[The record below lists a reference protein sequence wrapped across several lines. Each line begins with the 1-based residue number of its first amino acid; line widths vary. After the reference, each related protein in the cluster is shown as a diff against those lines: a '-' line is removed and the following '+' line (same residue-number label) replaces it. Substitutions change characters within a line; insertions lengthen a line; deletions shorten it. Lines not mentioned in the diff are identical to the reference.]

1 MRGAMLATGRADG
14 RATEDEVRADAMTPF
29 EQAVVPHMDAAYT
42 LARYLL
48 RDEDEARDAVQ
59 DAYLRALSYFGGF
72 RGGDGRAW
80 LLAIVRNTC
89 RTRYQRSRSG
99 PVTASFDE
107 EVHTPEGEA
116 AGTAPGLADHVPAES
131 VRDAVG
137 RLPLEFREAVVLREV
152 HGYSYKEIA
161 DVAGVPIGTV
171 MSRLAR
177 ARQRL
182 RDALAPEIRRRTS
195 S

>member
-1 MRGAMLATGRADG
+1 MPAAGYASERDVAAG
-14 RATEDEVRADAMTPF
+14 VMTPF

-59 DAYLRALSYFGGF
+59 DAYLRALAYFGGF

-80 LLAIVRNTC
+80 LLTIVRNTC
-89 RTRYQRSRSG
+89 LTRHQRARSA
-99 PVTASFDE
+99 PATAPFDE
-107 EVHTPEGEA
+107 ELHSPDGEDANA
-116 AGTAPGLADHVPAES
+116 APAAADFVPAES
-131 VRDAVG
+131 VREAVG
-137 RLPLEFREAVVLREV
+137 RLPFEFREVVVLREV

-161 DVAGVPIGTV
+161 SVTGVPVGTV

-195 S
+195 P

>member
-1 MRGAMLATGRADG
+1 MVAAGHAND
-14 RATEDEVRADAMTPF
+14 DEVWADAMTPF

-72 RGGDGRAW
+72 HGGDGRAW
-80 LLAIVRNTC
+80 LLTIVRNTC
-89 RTRYQRSRSG
+89 RTRYQRSRTG
-99 PVTASFDE
+99 TLTASFDE
-107 EVHTPEGEA
+107 ELHSPEGEDAGA
-116 AGTAPGLADHVPAES
+116 APAHTDDVPAES
-131 VRDAVG
+131 VREAVG
-137 RLPLEFREAVVLREV
+137 RLPFEFREAVVLREV

-161 DVAGVPIGTV
+161 DVAGVPVGTV

-182 RDALAPEIRRRTS
+182 RDALAPEIRRRTAP
-195 S
+195 

>member
-1 MRGAMLATGRADG
+1 MRRAMCDTMGDAMLADEGDG
-14 RATEDEVRADAMTPF
+14 LAEAVTPF
-29 EQAVVPHMDAAYT
+29 EQAMVPHLDAAYT

-59 DAYLRALSYFGGF
+59 DAYLRALSYFSGF

-89 RTRYQRSRSG
+89 RTRQQRSRTG

-107 EVHTPEGEA
+107 EVHTPEDTGP
-116 AGTAPGLADHVPAES
+116 GMAPSQADHVPAES

-137 RLPLEFREAVVLREV
+137 QLPFEYREAVVLREV

-161 DVAGVPIGTV
+161 VVAGVPIGTV

-195 S
+195 P

>member
-1 MRGAMLATGRADG
+1 MRGAMLATGRA
-14 RATEDEVRADAMTPF
+14 TEDQVRPDAMTPF

-48 RDEDEARDAVQ
+48 RDEDDARDAVQ

-89 RTRYQRSRSG
+89 RTRHERSRTG

-107 EVHTPEGEA
+107 EVHTPEGED
-116 AGTAPGLADHVPAES
+116 AGTAPAQADHVPAES
-131 VRDAVG
+131 VREAVG
-137 RLPLEFREAVVLREV
+137 RLPFEFREAVVLREV

-161 DVAGVPIGTV
+161 EVAGVPVGTV

>member
-1 MRGAMLATGRADG
+1 MPATGCAS
-14 RATEDEVRADAMTPF
+14 EQEVPLSAMTPF

-48 RDEDEARDAVQ
+48 RDEDDARDAVQ
-59 DAYLRALSYFGGF
+59 DAYLRALAYFGGF

-80 LLAIVRNTC
+80 LMAIVRNTC
-89 RTRYQRSRSG
+89 LTRHQRSRAA
-99 PVTASFDE
+99 PIIAPFDE
-107 EVHTPEGEA
+107 ELHTPEGEDGGA
-116 AGTAPGLADHVPAES
+116 ALAAADVVPAES
-131 VRDAVG
+131 VREAVG
-137 RLPLEFREAVVLREV
+137 QLPWEFREAVVLREV

-161 DVAGVPIGTV
+161 EVAGVPVGTV

-182 RDALAPEIRRRTS
+182 RDTLAPAIRRRTS
-195 S
+195 A

>member
-1 MRGAMLATGRADG
+1 MLRAMVATGRAND
-14 RATEDEVRADAMTPF
+14 DEVWADAVTPF

-89 RTRYQRSRSG
+89 RTRYQRSRTG

-107 EVHTPEGEA
+107 ELHSPEAED
-116 AGTAPGLADHVPAES
+116 AGTAPAHTDHVPAES

-137 RLPLEFREAVVLREV
+137 ALPFEFREAVVLREV

-161 DVAGVPIGTV
+161 EVAGVPVGTV

-195 S
+195 P

>member
-1 MRGAMLATGRADG
+1 MPATAC
-14 RATEDEVRADAMTPF
+14 AYVRAMPGGVVTPF

-80 LLAIVRNTC
+80 LLTIVRNTC
-89 RTRYQRSRSG
+89 LTRHQRVRSA
-99 PVTASFDE
+99 PATASFDE
-107 EVHTPEGEA
+107 EVHTPDTAGDTSPA
-116 AGTAPGLADHVPAES
+116 AADLVPAES
-131 VRDAVG
+131 VREAVG
-137 RLPLEFREAVVLREV
+137 RLPFEFREVVVLREV

-161 DVAGVPIGTV
+161 SVTGVPVGTV

-177 ARQRL
+177 ARERL
-182 RDALAPEIRRRTS
+182 RNALAPEIRRRTS
-195 S
+195 A

>member
-1 MRGAMLATGRADG
+1 MLHAIPMLAN
-14 RATEDEVRADAMTPF
+14 EDAVMAEAMTPF
-29 EQAVVPHMDAAYT
+29 EQAMVPHLDAAYT

-89 RTRYQRSRSG
+89 RTRQQRSRTG

-107 EVHTPEGEA
+107 EVHTPEDAGS
-116 AGTAPGLADHVPAES
+116 GTASAQADHVPAES
-131 VRDAVG
+131 VREAVG
-137 RLPLEFREAVVLREV
+137 QLPFEFREAVVLREV

-161 DVAGVPIGTV
+161 EVAGVPIGTV

>member
-1 MRGAMLATGRADG
+1 MPAIGRANE
-14 RATEDEVRADAMTPF
+14 RTVANRAMTPF

-59 DAYLRALSYFGGF
+59 DAYLRALAYFSGF

-80 LLAIVRNTC
+80 LLTIVRNTC
-89 RTRYQRSRSG
+89 LTRHQRARSA
-99 PVTASFDE
+99 PATAPFDE
-107 EVHTPEGEA
+107 ELHSPDGEHDNAPTA
-116 AGTAPGLADHVPAES
+116 ADLVPAES
-131 VRDAVG
+131 VREAVG
-137 RLPLEFREAVVLREV
+137 RLPFEFREVVVLREV

-161 DVAGVPIGTV
+161 SVTGVPVGTV

-195 S
+195 T